1 MGIFVAAPTVNS
13 KQASVISFERLQ
25 HLTVCVCVCV
35 CVCESAG
42 AFTESEDN
50 SKGCSL
56 PFTLPER
63 PGLLLFAA
71 A

>member
-1 MGIFVAAPTVNS
+1 MMGIFVAAPTVNS

-25 HLTVCVCVCV
+25 HLTVCV